1 MARLNHM
8 TERGKET
15 QRLLGEVLLQLIA
28 EKGYEKIAIK
38 DITDKANIDRTT
50 FYLHFK
56 DKDALFLKSQ
66 QQFINELIEYG
77 RKINQP
83 YPRATLVFE
92 HMAQHSEVYRVLLN
106 TDEKFFFSKHFYEF
120 LIEVLL
126 PLIKEQLQENRQIT
140 HNDVELMAGYFSGA
154 FCGLARWWL
163 QAGMPY
169 SPAEMG
175 RRYVQLFRDG
185 FVAASRSWE

>member
-1 MARLNHM
+1 MARLNHI

-28 EKGYEKIAIK
+28 EKGYDKIAIK
-38 DITDKANIDRTT
+38 DITDKAKIDRAT

-56 DKDALFLKSQ
+56 DKGDLYLKSQ
-66 QQFINELIEYG
+66 QQLINELIEYG
-77 RKINQP
+77 RKPNQP

-106 TDEKFFFSKHFYEF
+106 TEEESFFSKHFYEF

-126 PLIKEQLQENRQIT
+126 PLIEEQVQGNHRST
-140 HNDVELMAGYFSGA
+140 HADIELLAAYFAGA

-163 QAGMPY
+163 RAGMPH
-169 SPAEMG
+169 SPEEIG
-175 RRYVQLFRDG
+175 RRYVEVFRNG
-185 FVAASRSWE
+185 FVAASQNWS